1 MNNPKYWTGEEEM
14 KATGYQPRP
23 FVPYVPPKSLME
35 AHAKAIAYQRIPGYT
50 AQNRTLNK

>member
-1 MNNPKYWTGEEEM
+1 M